1 MGGEG
6 LIIIIF
12 MIGGI
17 IFMISSTVNE
27 HKEKKADAKERR
39 GYLNEAEERER
50 RNETRLNNALSSMDK
65 KEGNTLKYWINKHNH
80 STQLSLRP
88 PQPRDLDYDI
98 KFKNAYL
105 IFDTLRNMNEEQ
117 QMMLTRALS
126 NLSDWNKFSHWNAY
140 SFDDKFANIKQ
151 SILNPTKEQLE
162 QRKRQVKLNEDSERR
177 YSAVL
182 LLEELKLYPLPEP
195 VDKTGD
201 YGRFKAFKEQ
211 IGKKRNTYKYLYLVK
226 IKSKIDDK
234 KLIKIGITSNEDI
247 EKRFENDD
255 VLELIEVI
263 KSAKLS
269 TKTAMALEYYLIRK
283 YRPNDYFAVNEFD
296 EFSRFDGYTEII
308 PMKHTTKVSEEID
321 DILKDSKNIA
331 QAFQLVAQ

>member
-1 MGGEG
+1 
-6 LIIIIF
+6 
-12 MIGGI
+12 
-17 IFMISSTVNE
+17 
-27 HKEKKADAKERR
+27 
-39 GYLNEAEERER
+39 
-50 RNETRLNNALSSMDK
+50 MDK

-88 PQPRDLDYDI
+88 PQPRDLDYEI
-98 KFKNAYL
+98 KFKNAMV
-105 IFDTLRNMNEEQ
+105 IVDTLRTMNEEQ
-117 QMMLTRALS
+117 KWRLEKALY
-126 NLSDWNKFSHWNAY
+126 NLDEWNPSSLGWDWY
-140 SFDDKFANIKQ
+140 FDDKFAEIKQ
-151 SILNPTKEQLE
+151 SILNPTKEQLK
-162 QRKRQVKLNEDSERR
+162 QRKIQEKIDEDAANF
-177 YSAVL
+177 YSAES

-201 YGRFKAFKEQ
+201 YGRFMDFKNQ
-211 IGKKRNTYKYLYLVK
+211 IGKELTYKYLYLARV
-226 IKSKIDDK
+226 KSKIDDK

-308 PMKHTTKVSEEID
+308 PMKHTTKASKEID

-331 QAFQLVAQ
+331 NALQLVAQ